1 MRTVSGP
8 RTQNYFIVLPL
19 EVIPRSVFDVVVT
32 HGTTY
37 YFSRVHLE
45 AKIEKFSHKNLRALK
60 QLIRREVTFTLPLL
74 G

>member
-1 MRTVSGP
+1 MSGP

-45 AKIEKFSHKNLRALK
+45 AKIEKFSHKHLRA
-60 QLIRREVTFTLPLL
+60 
-74 G
+74 